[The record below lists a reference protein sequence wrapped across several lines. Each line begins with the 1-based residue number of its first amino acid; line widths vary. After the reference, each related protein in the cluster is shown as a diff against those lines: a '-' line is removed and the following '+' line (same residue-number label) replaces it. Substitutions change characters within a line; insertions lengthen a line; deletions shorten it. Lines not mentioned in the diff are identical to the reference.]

1 MNYKEIGQKIL
12 EAVGGKENVQNLTH
26 CATRLR
32 FTLADDSKAD
42 DEAVQ
47 AIDGVVSLAKS
58 GGQYQVVVGSDVPNV
73 YRALEGLLDLDEV
86 SKESSEKQDRT
97 PLQSFL
103 ALISGIFTPILPVIT
118 AAGMIKAV
126 LSLLVVFKVVA
137 VDDVNYQV
145 LNFIGDA
152 GFYFLPVFLG
162 ASAARQFKTNAQLG
176 MLIGAI
182 LLHPTFTQIVTT
194 AKESGHGVSFFS
206 IPLTLTSYSSTVI
219 PVILAVWFMS
229 YVERFA
235 IKISSKT
242 VKFFLVPMITTLIT
256 ANVTLMILA
265 PGTLASNVAQGG
277 VALAIALKTKDTNKK
292 ALASSAGI
300 TAICGITETA
310 LYGVTL
316 QNKAALIGSIVAG
329 GVGGFFLGILGARNF
344 AGGSPGLLT
353 IAAYIGEDT
362 LKYFYTA
369 IAGLVISV
377 VVSLIVTFVL
387 YKED

>member
-1 MNYKEIGQKIL
+1 MNYKETGQKIL

-42 DEAVQ
+42 DEAVK

-235 IKISSKT
+235 IKISPKA

-256 ANVTLMILA
+256 AIVTLQILG

-277 VALAIALKTKDTNKK
+277 AALAIALKTKDTNKK

-300 TAICGITETA
+300 TAICGITEPA

-377 VVSLIVTFVL
+377 VVSFIVTFIL